1 MDEEEPVSLSDE
13 VYEDVVLDVLAAYE
27 LGLIP
32 KSMGEEALFQ
42 IALTALPH
50 IKEHFPDADQEETN
64 RLACEFAIRMHDEA
78 KRNVTN

>member
-13 VYEDVVLDVLAAYE
+13 VFEDVVLDVLAAYE

-32 KSMGEEALFQ
+32 KSKGEEALFQ

-50 IKEHFPDADQEETN
+50 IKEHFPFPSGGG
-64 RLACEFAIRMHDEA
+64 RL
-78 KRNVTN
+78 V